1 MWREIK
7 ILLIDDDSQRRR
19 DLAVILNFLG
29 EENLSCSSQDW
40 QQVVGSLAS
49 TREVLCVLVG
59 SVSAPGSLQGLLKTI
74 AAWDEFLP
82 VLLLSE
88 NSSVEL
94 PEDLRRRVL

>member
-40 QQVVGSLAS
+40 Q
-49 TREVLCVLVG
+49 
-59 SVSAPGSLQGLLKTI
+59 
-74 AAWDEFLP
+74 
-82 VLLLSE
+82 
-88 NSSVEL
+88 
-94 PEDLRRRVL
+94 